1 MSIQQQLRQTTS
13 LLSAVDAVRNWRA
26 AALLLG
32 SLLTAGLLVALAGVV
47 SFQVHPALGAV
58 FALLAAAVFFYGA
71 NAAGIMLM
79 DEAQGSPSRPVLAAV
94 LTALSIGHR
103 FIFVMLLVSLVY
115 VVGLL
120 AMALLLLLCKIPGLG
135 ALLFA
140 VVFPVCVVMSGFAIF
155 AGYAVVGP
163 LAGPAVWSGSTTMQA
178 LSRLAAIARQ
188 RIVVVV
194 LSVLVLLLICG
205 FVGSLIVG
213 MIFTGTLI
221 TGGMSAGIIG
231 VRGMGLSNVMGMGM
245 GNMPG
250 YGGGWG
256 GAGLSDHVAAGA
268 FGWGVVM
275 AVAFTLPLLVY
286 LRGCCQLYLSNI
298 QGVDAEGIEQQLREK
313 FDAAKRG
320 AAEIKAKGEAMAAQQ
335 AQRSERTAASSL
347 VPAPAAEPNASQAK
361 CAVCSTPC
369 LPGDVF
375 CGGCGNKLTP

>member
-1 MSIQQQLRQTTS
+1 MSIQQQLSQTTS

-32 SLLTAGLLVALAGVV
+32 SLLTAGLLGSLAGVV

-58 FALLAAAVFFYGA
+58 FALLAVAVFFYGA

-103 FIFVMLLVSLVY
+103 FILVMLLVGMVY

-135 ALLFA
+135 PLLFA
-140 VVFPVCVVMSGFAIF
+140 FVFPLCVVISGVAIF
-155 AGYAVVGP
+155 AGYAVIGP
-163 LAGPAVWSGSTTMQA
+163 LAGPAVWSGSTTTQA

-205 FVGSLIVG
+205 FVGGLILGV
-213 MIFTGTLI
+213 MFTGTLI

-231 VRGMGLSNVMGMGM
+231 VSGMDLGSVMGMGSM
-245 GNMPG
+245 SG
-250 YGGGWG
+250 YGGGG
-256 GAGLSDHVAAGA
+256 SSGHVAAGG
-268 FGWGVVM
+268 FGWGVLM

-286 LRGCCQLYLSNI
+286 LRGCCQLYLANI
-298 QGVDAEGIEQQLREK
+298 QGVDVEGIEQQLRDK
-313 FDAAKRG
+313 LDAAKRS
-320 AAEIKAKGEAMAAQQ
+320 ASEIKAKGEAMAAQQ
-335 AQRSERTAASSL
+335 AQRFEKTAAAGP
-347 VPAPAAEPNASQAK
+347 VPAPAADPGALQAR
-361 CAVCSTPC
+361 CAVCSTPS
-369 LPGDVF
+369 LPGDAF

>member
-1 MSIQQQLRQTTS
+1 MSIQQQLSQTTS

-32 SLLTAGLLVALAGVV
+32 SLVTAGLLGSLAGVI

-58 FALLAAAVFFYGA
+58 FALLAVVVFFYGA

-103 FIFVMLLVSLVY
+103 FIFVILLVGLVY

-120 AMALLLLLCKIPGLG
+120 AMALLLLICKIPGLG

-140 VVFPVCVVMSGFAIF
+140 FVFPVCVVVSGIAIF
-155 AGYAVVGP
+155 AGYAVIGP
-163 LAGPAVWSGSTTMQA
+163 LAGPAVWSGATTMQA

-205 FVGSLIVG
+205 LVGSLMVG
-213 MIFTGTLI
+213 VMFTGTLI
-221 TGGMSAGIIG
+221 TGGMSGGIIG
-231 VRGMGLSNVMGMGM
+231 VSGMDLGSVMSMGGLS
-245 GNMPG
+245 G
-250 YGGGWG
+250 YGGGRDG
-256 GAGLSDHVAAGA
+256 GSGHVAAGA
-268 FGWGVVM
+268 FGWGLVM

-286 LRGCCQLYLSNI
+286 LRGCCQLYLANL
-298 QGVDAEGIEQQLREK
+298 QGVDTEGIEQQLREK
-313 FDAAKRG
+313 LDAAKRG
-320 AAEIKAKGEAMAAQQ
+320 ASEIKAKGEAMAAQQ
-335 AQRSERTAASSL
+335 AQRFEKPAEL
-347 VPAPAAEPNASQAK
+347 VPAPAHEPSASQAK
-361 CAVCSTPC
+361 CAVCSTPY

-375 CGGCGNKLTP
+375 CGGCGSKLTP

>member
-1 MSIQQQLRQTTS
+1 MSIQQQLSQTTG

-32 SLLTAGLLVALAGVV
+32 SLLAAGLLGSLAGVV

-103 FIFVMLLVSLVY
+103 FILVMLLVGLVY

-135 ALLFA
+135 PLLFA
-140 VVFPVCVVMSGFAIF
+140 FVFPVCVVISGLAIF

-188 RIVVVV
+188 RIVLVV

-205 FVGSLIVG
+205 FVGSLILGV
-213 MIFTGTLI
+213 MFTGTLI

-231 VRGMGLSNVMGMGM
+231 VSGMDLGSVMGM
-245 GNMPG
+245 GNM
-250 YGGGWG
+250 
-256 GAGLSDHVAAGA
+256 AGLSGGRGGDGSSGHVAAGA
-268 FGWGVVM
+268 FGWGVLM

-286 LRGCCQLYLSNI
+286 LRGCCQLYLANI
-298 QGVDAEGIEQQLREK
+298 QGVDAEGIEQQLRDK
-313 FDAAKRG
+313 LDAAKRS
-320 AAEIKAKGEAMAAQQ
+320 ASEIKAKGEAMAAQQ
-335 AQRSERTAASSL
+335 AQRFEKAAASGTA
-347 VPAPAAEPNASQAK
+347 PAPSSDPGTPQAK

-369 LPGDVF
+369 LPGDAF
-375 CGGCGNKLTP
+375 CGGCGHKLTP

>member
-1 MSIQQQLRQTTS
+1 MSIQQQLSQTTS

-26 AALLLG
+26 AVLLLG
-32 SLLTAGLLVALAGVV
+32 SLLTAGLLVSLAGVV
-47 SFQVHPALGAV
+47 SFQIHPALGAV
-58 FALLAAAVFFYGA
+58 FALLAVAVFFYGA

-140 VVFPVCVVMSGFAIF
+140 FVFPVCVVMSGIAIF
-155 AGYAVVGP
+155 AGYAVIGP

-194 LSVLVLLLICG
+194 LSMLVLLLICG
-205 FVGSLIVG
+205 FVGSLIAGV
-213 MIFTGTLI
+213 MFTGTLI

-231 VRGMGLSNVMGMGM
+231 VSGMDLSSVMGM
-245 GNMPG
+245 GNMSG
-250 YGGGWG
+250 YGGGRG
-256 GAGLSDHVAAGA
+256 SDGSSGHVAAGA
-268 FGWGVVM
+268 FGWGVVL

-286 LRGCCQLYLSNI
+286 LRGCCQLYLANI

-313 FDAAKRG
+313 YDAAKRG
-320 AAEIKAKGEAMAAQQ
+320 ASEIKAKGEAMAAQQ
-335 AQRSERTAASSL
+335 AQRLEKTATSSL
-347 VPAPAAEPNASQAK
+347 VPAQASEPNASQAK

>member
-1 MSIQQQLRQTTS
+1 MISIQQQLSQTTS

-26 AALLLG
+26 AVLLLG
-32 SLLTAGLLVALAGVV
+32 SLLTAGLLVSLAGVV
-47 SFQVHPALGAV
+47 SLQIHPALGAV
-58 FALLAAAVFFYGA
+58 FALLAVAVFFYGA
-71 NAAGIMLM
+71 NASGIMLM
-79 DEAQGSPSRPVLAAV
+79 DEAHGNSSRPVLAAV

-115 VVGLL
+115 IVGLL

-140 VVFPVCVVMSGFAIF
+140 FVFPVCVVMSGIAIF
-155 AGYAVVGP
+155 AGYGVIGP

-194 LSVLVLLLICG
+194 LSMLVLLLICD
-205 FVGSLIVG
+205 FVGSLIMGV
-213 MIFTGTLI
+213 MFTGTLI

-231 VRGMGLSNVMGMGM
+231 VSGMDLSSVMGMGM
-245 GNMPG
+245 GNMSG
-250 YGGGWG
+250 
-256 GAGLSDHVAAGA
+256 HVAAGA
-268 FGWGVVM
+268 FGWGVVL

-286 LRGCCQLYLSNI
+286 LRGCCQLYLANI

-313 FDAAKRG
+313 YDAAKRG
-320 AAEIKAKGEAMAAQQ
+320 ASEIKAKGEAIAAQQ
-335 AQRSERTAASSL
+335 AQRLEKTAASNL
-347 VPAPAAEPNASQAK
+347 VPAQASEPNASQAK

>member
-1 MSIQQQLRQTTS
+1 MSIQQQLSQTTG

-32 SLLTAGLLVALAGVV
+32 SLLAAGLLGSLAGVV

-103 FIFVMLLVSLVY
+103 FILVMLLVGLVY

-135 ALLFA
+135 PLLFA
-140 VVFPVCVVMSGFAIF
+140 FVFPVCVVMSGLAIF
-155 AGYAVVGP
+155 AGYAVIAP

-205 FVGSLIVG
+205 FVGSLILGV
-213 MIFTGTLI
+213 MFTGTLI

-231 VRGMGLSNVMGMGM
+231 VNGMDLGSVMGM
-245 GNMPG
+245 GNMSG
-250 YGGGWG
+250 YGGGRG
-256 GAGLSDHVAAGA
+256 GDGSSGHVAAGA
-268 FGWGVVM
+268 FGWGVLM

-286 LRGCCQLYLSNI
+286 LRGCCQLYLANI
-298 QGVDAEGIEQQLREK
+298 QGVDAEGIEQQLRDRL
-313 FDAAKRG
+313 DAAKRS

-335 AQRSERTAASSL
+335 AQRFEKAAASGA
-347 VPAPAAEPNASQAK
+347 VPAPASDPGTPQAQ

-369 LPGDVF
+369 LPGDAF
-375 CGGCGNKLTP
+375 CGGCGHKLTP